1 MEPHQHREDV
11 QAIEAIIARQ
21 FGSLNWNSGTEGDWE
36 TFAADFHPAAALFPA
51 ARPARRQT
59 VGDFVARMKG
69 LAGTTLRSFHEEVIG
84 THVHVFGNVA
94 VAVAACE
101 VTEND
106 ADVNRGVEMLLLV
119 RDEGQWRIVSQ
130 AWDTENPSK
139 PIPAFLT
146 VGQSRAEAPKRL
158 NSDTQ

>member
-1 MEPHQHREDV
+1 MEAHEHREDV

-21 FGSLNWNSGTEGDWE
+21 FESLNWNPSTEGDWE
-36 TFAADFHPAAALFPA
+36 TFAVDFHPDAALFAA

-59 VGDFVARMKG
+59 VGDFVARMKV

-101 VTEND
+101 ITEND

-119 RDEGQWRIVSQ
+119 RDEDQWRIVSQ
-130 AWDTENPSK
+130 AWDTEDPSK

-146 VGQSRAEAPKRL
+146 ACRSKAGEQEPDADP
-158 NSDTQ
+158 